1 MGINKTRS
9 LYDKTLTFLKQNQGK
24 QYTARD
30 IAENLVK
37 QDPDWAM
44 DKVNKSQAL
53 STLDDAVK
61 QYAAEIGA
69 QTPKWLTPKKNKTVK
84 IKTTIER

>member
-1 MGINKTRS
+1 MSINKTRS

-44 DKVNKSQAL
+44 DKV
-53 STLDDAVK
+53 
-61 QYAAEIGA
+61 
-69 QTPKWLTPKKNKTVK
+69 KKAKHY
-84 IKTTIER
+84 RP